1 MRCPFCNSEDTQV
14 KDSRV
19 ADDGTYIKRRRFC
32 GECGARFNTFER
44 IQLKEI
50 SVKKAD
56 GTVVPFEREKLY
68 RSILLACKKRP
79 VPLERIDKMV
89 SAIQRQL
96 ESTGEQEIS
105 SREIGSLVLE
115 MLPHIDG
122 VAYIRFASVYCNFE
136 THEDF
141 SKFIEDV
148 KKAEAEGDKK
158 SASEKGLGKIEEAAE
173 KPYDKCKLPPRN
185 PPKDSLF

>member
-1 MRCPFCNSEDTQV
+1 MRCPFCHSEDTQV

-32 GECGARFNTFER
+32 GECGVRFNTFER

-50 SVKKAD
+50 FVKKSN

-68 RSILLACKKRP
+68 RSIEIACKKRP
-79 VPLERIDKMV
+79 VPPERIDKLV
-89 SAIQRQL
+89 SAIQWQL

-115 MLPHIDG
+115 MLSNIDG

-136 THEDF
+136 THADF
-141 SKFIEDV
+141 LKFIDDL
-148 KKAEAEGDKK
+148 KKADKK
-158 SASEKGLGKIEEAAE
+158 AADAGD
-173 KPYDKCKLPPRN
+173 KPYDKCKLATRN

>member
-32 GECGARFNTFER
+32 SECGARFNTFER

-50 SVKKAD
+50 FVKKSTGAL
-56 GTVVPFEREKLY
+56 VPFEREKLA
-68 RSILLACKKRP
+68 RSIALACKKRP
-79 VPLERIDKMV
+79 VSAERMDKIV

-105 SREIGSLVLE
+105 SREIGSLALE
-115 MLPHIDG
+115 MLSHIDN
-122 VAYIRFASVYCNFE
+122 VAYIRFASVYSNFD
-136 THEDF
+136 TYADF
-141 SKFIEDV
+141 LKFIDGAKKDEKSQGSSLDV
-148 KKAEAEGDKK
+148 KG
-158 SASEKGLGKIEEAAE
+158 
-173 KPYDKCKLPPRN
+173 
-185 PPKDSLF
+185 KDSLF

>member
-50 SVKKAD
+50 FVKKSG
-56 GTVVPFEREKLY
+56 GTIVPFEREKLY
-68 RSILLACKKRP
+68 RSSALACKKRP
-79 VPLERIDKMV
+79 VPFERIDKIV

-115 MLPHIDG
+115 MLSHIDG

-136 THEDF
+136 TPTDF
-141 SKFIEDV
+141 LKFIDDA
-148 KKAEAEGDKK
+148 KNAEKTAKK
-158 SASEKGLGKIEEAAE
+158 SGPEKGGNKVEEEVE
-173 KPYDKCKLPPRN
+173 KAYDKCKIAPRN